1 MQSLSAILQG
11 LCECDA
17 CILCVMMHLNSAC
30 VHAGQQMPAGGPQTG
45 PEVMDQIQ
53 QRLSDPA
60 TADLISAFT
69 QTMKPEDLAGLLKS
83 GGMDVT
89 PKQVRALCLPAEACG
104 LSCAGASPANH
115 AMYDLLSLVVAT
127 SLMLS
132 LLLQTMLLLHGK
144 GFRKL
149 CIQV

>member
-1 MQSLSAILQG
+1 
-11 LCECDA
+11 
-17 CILCVMMHLNSAC
+17 
-30 VHAGQQMPAGGPQTG
+30 
-45 PEVMDQIQ
+45 MDQIQ

-60 TADLISAFT
+60 TADLLSAFT

-149 CIQV
+149 CIQVWDWSFGYCELAFWCVDELWSNQLHPVIAIDRQ